1 VTVKRVGIWCLYL
14 VIALSLSGCGAHEAE
29 IAKQGRS
36 GLVGLSQS
44 DIRMCAGLA
53 TKTEKD
59 KAGDIWMYEHGTSS
73 PDGMTPTVGFP
84 FAASVQFNA
93 PNAGYCRV
101 QLRFVKDRVAAVEYA
116 GETDMMGHRDA
127 VCAQM
132 IRTCMERYARR
143 Y

>member
-1 VTVKRVGIWCLYL
+1 VAAWRVGIWFLSA
-14 VIALSLSGCGAHEAE
+14 ALIMSLASCGVREAE
-29 IAKQGRS
+29 LAEQGRS

-44 DIRMCAGLA
+44 DIRMCAGFA
-53 TKTEKD
+53 TKAEKD
-59 KAGDIWMYEHGTSS
+59 KTGDIWMYEHGTSS
-73 PDGMTPTVGFP
+73 PDSMTPTVGFP
-84 FAASVQFNA
+84 LAATVQFNA

-132 IRTCMERYARR
+132 IRTCVERYARR
-143 Y
+143 

>member
-1 VTVKRVGIWCLYL
+1 VAVWRVGIRF
-14 VIALSLSGCGAHEAE
+14 LSAAMIMSLAGCGAREAE
-29 IAKQGRS
+29 IAEQGRS

-44 DIRMCAGLA
+44 DIRMCAGFA

-59 KAGDIWMYEHGTSS
+59 KTGDIWMYEHGTSS
-73 PDGMTPTVGFP
+73 PDSTTPTVGFP
-84 FAASVQFNA
+84 LAATVQFNA

-101 QLRFVKDRVAAVEYA
+101 QLRFAKDRVAAVEYA

-132 IRTCMERYARR
+132 IRTCVERYARR
-143 Y
+143 